1 MANDLQRVGLV
12 FTAEGTVDFKKSI
25 QEVNG
30 SIQEN
35 RSAFKLA
42 QSQWD
47 ENTKT
52 VDKLRERQEYLS
64 KQTKDYTDK
73 VALLQGE
80 LKELE
85 QREKTNTEKIQKK
98 REQLEAARNTTEGY
112 KQKCDALKAEL
123 EALENAEGN
132 NEKAIEKKQKQ
143 IAAAEKAFLDYSGKV
158 EKLEQDIEKLNKKE
172 SNHTTA
178 VQKKRTQLQDTQTA
192 LNNYRNALE
201 DVEHDLK
208 TGAYKLREY
217 TEKLENFKEKADG
230 ISDTLSGVSGAAGGL
245 LAGAAA
251 MVPATE
257 EYRKIMASL
266 ESSSQLAGY
275 TAEQTKESYNQLF
288 EVLGDDQT
296 AATTTANLQALG
308 LSQEQMTELINGTI
322 GAWAKYGDSI
332 PIDGLAEAINETV
345 KSGQVTGNLADVLN
359 WGTKENENFGITLKE
374 NIDFTELSSEKLK
387 KLSETE
393 REEYE
398 TKKAQ
403 YEAIQEYNQ
412 KVEEAIS
419 GEDRFNLALE
429 EAGTEAERMDMI
441 LKLLSEQGLT
451 EVGEQWKENNEN
463 LTEGNRATAD
473 MKEATAELAETIA
486 PIITELTSFMAEL
499 LGKFND
505 LPESVQGAIGVAL
518 GLISVSSTLFSTI
531 GKVSGGIE
539 ALTGFIGKSD
549 RATSF
554 FTSAF
559 SKLGDGANA
568 VWGIMS
574 AHPLGAFITILGVVI
589 TTVVTMY
596 NKFEWFRNGV
606 DNIFGSVADF
616 MEEVGETLRNI
627 FDFNWELPKIKLPHF
642 NITGEFSL
650 SPPNIPKFSV
660 SWYAKGGILNHP
672 TIFGMNGDNFLGGG
686 EAGPEAVLPIEMLRR
701 YIREENNANNSILV
715 AAIKEALS
723 ELHIT
728 AENNIYIGD
737 KKLMNTITEMVV
749 KRISGSVKD
758 SMRVQGTW

>member
-1 MANDLQRVGLV
+1 MESDLQRVGLV

-73 VALLQGE
+73 VALLQGQ

-85 QREKTNTEKIQKK
+85 EKEKTNAEKIQKK
-98 REQLEAARNTTEGY
+98 REQLEAARNTTEDY
-112 KQKCDALKAEL
+112 KQKCSVLKAEL

-143 IAAAEKAFLDYSGKV
+143 IAATEKAFLDYSGKV

-172 SNHTTA
+172 SNHTTNI
-178 VQKKRTQLQDTQTA
+178 QKKRTQLQDTQTA
-192 LNNYRNALE
+192 LNNYKRGLQE
-201 DVEHDLK
+201 VEGELK
-208 TGAYKLREY
+208 NGIYKIKEY
-217 TEKLENFKEKADG
+217 TEKIEDFKEKAEG
-230 ISDTLSGVSGAAGGL
+230 ISDSLSGVSGAAGGL

-251 MVPATE
+251 LVPATE
-257 EYRKIMASL
+257 EYRKIMGAL

-308 LSQEQMTELINGTI
+308 ISQEEMTEVINGTI

-345 KSGQVTGNLADVLN
+345 KAGQVTGGLADVLN
-359 WGTKENENFGITLKE
+359 WGTAENENFGITLKE

-387 KLSETE
+387 KLTETE

-398 TKKAQ
+398 AKKKQ
-403 YEAIQEYNQ
+403 YEEIEKYNQ

-429 EAGTEAERMDMI
+429 EAGTEAERMDLI
-441 LKLLSEQGLT
+441 LQLLSDQGLT
-451 EVGEQWKENNEN
+451 QAGEQWKENNEN

-486 PIITELTSFMAEL
+486 PIITELTSYMAEL

-505 LPESVQGAIGVAL
+505 LPESTQGAIGAAL
-518 GLISVSSTLFSTI
+518 GLVAASSTLFSTI

-539 ALTGFIGKSD
+539 ALTGFIGNSD
-549 RATSF
+549 KAVSF
-554 FTSAF
+554 FTGTF
-559 SKLGDGANA
+559 SKLGGGAKA

-574 AHPLGAFITILGVVI
+574 AHPLGTVITIIWAAIAAFIAL
-589 TTVVTMY
+589 Y
-596 NKFEWFRNGV
+596 DKCEWFRDGV
-606 DNIFGSVADF
+606 DKIFSHTKEFLKLMKDSLIN
-616 MEEVGETLRNI
+616 M
-627 FDFNWELPKIKLPHF
+627 FDFKWKLPKLPAIKV
-642 NITGEFSL
+642 TGSFSL
-650 SPPNIPKFSV
+650 TPTIKVPTI
-660 SWYAKGGILNHP
+660 SWYAKGGILNRP
-672 TIFGMNGDNFLGGG
+672 TIFGMNGNSFMGGG
-686 EAGPEAVLPIEMLRR
+686 EAGPEAVLPINLLRN
-701 YIREENNANNSILV
+701 YIREENNANNSVLV

-737 KKLMNTITEMVV
+737 KKLMNMITEMVV
-749 KRISGSVKD
+749 KRISGSMKD
-758 SMRVQGTW
+758 SMRVQGGW